1 MNTSFLGGIWQYV
14 SKTLKKM
21 YDNLVVCSQQFIIRK
36 QLEKRARSYV
46 QGVHHGTVYISKSG
60 YEYKLK
66 HIYTLQ
72 YYAPLK
78 DSDIDLFYSHG
89 KISKICG
96 GKKSDYFCKKKKS
109 KIKLKRLKSE
119 TLKCYWWLVFSS
131 GEIWDDFFPLF
142 SLSLSALSNFFTL
155 ITCYFEKKNGCGH
168 FET

>member
-1 MNTSFLGGIWQYV
+1 MHLLKTVTLIYFIPMEKYPKYV
-14 SKTLKKM
+14 E
-21 YDNLVVCSQQFIIRK
+21 
-36 QLEKRARSYV
+36 EKNQITFV
-46 QGVHHGTVYISKSG
+46 
-60 YEYKLK
+60 
-66 HIYTLQ
+66 
-72 YYAPLK
+72 
-78 DSDIDLFYSHG
+78 
-89 KISKICG
+89 
-96 GKKSDYFCKKKKS
+96 KKKKS